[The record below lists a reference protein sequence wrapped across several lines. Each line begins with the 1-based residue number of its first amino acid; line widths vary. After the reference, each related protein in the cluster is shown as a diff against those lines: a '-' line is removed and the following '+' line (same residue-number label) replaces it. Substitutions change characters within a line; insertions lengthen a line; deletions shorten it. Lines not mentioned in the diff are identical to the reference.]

1 MHYAAKAA
9 AFSRLYPGAVSAL
22 GALREAGVPLGLC
35 TNKPEAIARD
45 LLQALGVAG
54 NPVASAG
61 FCVYWTTR
69 LRGVMTAGAP
79 E

>member
-54 NPVASAG
+54 AFG
-61 FCVYWTTR
+61 CIKR
-69 LRGVMTAGAP
+69 R
-79 E
+79 

>member
-35 TNKPEAIARD
+35 TNKPEATAPAH
-45 LLQALGVAG
+45 ALGAD
-54 NPVASAG
+54 
-61 FCVYWTTR
+61 
-69 LRGVMTAGAP
+69 GVIDHLDELPRALARFAAR
-79 E
+79 ER